1 MIYTIENEYLKAQVG
16 ELGATLVKL
25 IDKKSGQD
33 LVLGF
38 ESEEEYLANSGPN
51 LGATIGRNANR
62 IGNARFALNGKEYRL
77 SVNDN
82 MNQLHGGGINGFA
95 FKKWEVKDLK
105 DDKISLSYYSKD
117 GEEGFPGN
125 LLTTV
130 TYSLDKDSLI
140 FGFEG
145 EADED
150 TLFNITNHSYF
161 TLGQEDILEDE
172 LYVSTSRYAPVD
184 QYSLTKD
191 EVKEVEGSPYDFT
204 SFTKIGDNLAKL
216 ERGIDNN
223 YVWEDLDDK
232 LMASFRNEKLQLNVY
247 SDLPD
252 MHVYTAYYLGGEKG
266 KYGIC
271 YKPYQGI
278 ALECQFFPNGINY
291 GEKYLLPILRKG
303 EKMSHYIR
311 YEVKHIGRE

>member
-1 MIYTIENEYLKAQVG
+1 MIYTIENEYLKAQVA

-25 IDKKSGQD
+25 IDKASGQD

-62 IGNARFALNGKEYRL
+62 IGEARFKLNGREYKL

-95 FKKWEVKDLK
+95 FRKWEVKDLEK
-105 DDKISLSYYSKD
+105 DKITLSYFSKD

-125 LLTTV
+125 LTTNV

-140 FGFEG
+140 FSFEG
-145 EADED
+145 ESDED

-161 TLGQEDILEDE
+161 TLGEENILEDE
-172 LYVSTSRYAPVD
+172 LYVTTDRYSPVD
-184 QYSLTKD
+184 EFSLTKD
-191 EVKEVEGSPYDFT
+191 EVKDVKGSPYDFT
-204 SFTKIGDNLAKL
+204 SFRKMKDNLCRL

-223 YVWEDLDDK
+223 YVWENFEDK

-266 KYGIC
+266 KYGIT

-278 ALECQFFPNGINY
+278 ALECQYFPNGINY
-291 GEKYLLPILRKG
+291 GEKYLLPILKKG

-311 YEVKHIGRE
+311 YEIKTIGKE

>member
-62 IGNARFALNGKEYRL
+62 IGNARFVLNGKEYRL

-278 ALECQFFPNGINY
+278 ALECQYFPNGINY

-311 YEVKHIGRE
+311 YEVKHIGKE

>member
-1 MIYTIENEYLKAQVG
+1 MIYTIENEYLEAQVA

-25 IDKKSGQD
+25 IDKASGQD

-62 IGNARFALNGKEYRL
+62 IGEARFKLNGREYRL

-95 FKKWEVKDLK
+95 FRKWEVKDLEK
-105 DDKISLSYYSKD
+105 DKITLSYFSKD

-125 LLTTV
+125 LSTIV
-130 TYSLDKDSLI
+130 TYSLNKDSLI
-140 FGFEG
+140 FSFEG
-145 EADED
+145 ESDED

-161 TLGQEDILEDE
+161 TLGEENILEDE
-172 LYVSTSRYAPVD
+172 LYVTTDRYSPVD
-184 QYSLTKD
+184 EFSLTKD
-191 EVKEVEGSPYDFT
+191 EVKDVKGSPYDFT
-204 SFTKIGDNLAKL
+204 SFRKMKDNLCRL

-223 YVWEDLDDK
+223 YVWENFEDK

-266 KYGIC
+266 KYGIT

-278 ALECQFFPNGINY
+278 ALECQYFPNGINY
-291 GEKYLLPILRKG
+291 GEKYLLPILKKG

-311 YEVKHIGRE
+311 YEIKTIGKE

>member
-1 MIYTIENEYLKAQVG
+1 MIYTIENEYLKAQVA

-25 IDKKSGQD
+25 IDKASGQD

-62 IGNARFALNGKEYRL
+62 IGEARFKLNGREYKL

-95 FKKWEVKDLK
+95 FRKWEVKDLEK
-105 DDKISLSYYSKD
+105 DKITLSYFSKD

-125 LLTTV
+125 LTTNV

-140 FGFEG
+140 FSFEG
-145 EADED
+145 ESDED

-161 TLGQEDILEDE
+161 TLGEENILEDE
-172 LYVSTSRYAPVD
+172 LYVTTDRYSPVD
-184 QYSLTKD
+184 EFSLTKD
-191 EVKEVEGSPYDFT
+191 EVKDVKGSPYDFT
-204 SFTKIGDNLAKL
+204 SFWKMKDNLCRL

-223 YVWEDLDDK
+223 YVWENFEDK

-266 KYGIC
+266 KYGIT

-278 ALECQFFPNGINY
+278 ALECQYFPNGINY
-291 GEKYLLPILRKG
+291 GEKYLLPILKKG

-311 YEVKHIGRE
+311 YEIKTIGKE

>member
-1 MIYTIENEYLKAQVG
+1 MIYTIENEYLKAQVA

-25 IDKKSGQD
+25 IDKASGQD

-62 IGNARFALNGKEYRL
+62 IGEARFKLNGREYKL

-95 FKKWEVKDLK
+95 FRKWEVKDLEK
-105 DDKISLSYYSKD
+105 DKITLSYFSKD

-125 LLTTV
+125 LTTNV

-140 FGFEG
+140 FSFEG
-145 EADED
+145 ESDED

-161 TLGQEDILEDE
+161 TLGEENILEDE
-172 LYVSTSRYAPVD
+172 LYVTTDRYSPVD
-184 QYSLTKD
+184 EFSLTKD
-191 EVKEVEGSPYDFT
+191 EVKDVKGSPYDFT
-204 SFTKIGDNLAKL
+204 SFRKMKDNLCRL

-223 YVWEDLDDK
+223 YVWENFEDK

-266 KYGIC
+266 KYGIT

-278 ALECQFFPNGINY
+278 DQFSQRF
-291 GEKYLLPILRKG
+291 
-303 EKMSHYIR
+303 S
-311 YEVKHIGRE
+311 

>member
-1 MIYTIENEYLKAQVG
+1 MIYTIENEYLEAQVA

-25 IDKKSGQD
+25 IDKASGQD

-62 IGNARFALNGKEYRL
+62 IGEARFNLNGREYRL

-95 FKKWEVKDLK
+95 FRKWEVKDLEK
-105 DDKISLSYYSKD
+105 DKITLSYFSKD
-117 GEEGFPGN
+117 EEEGFPGN
-125 LLTTV
+125 LTTNV
-130 TYSLDKDSLI
+130 TYSLNKDSLI
-140 FGFEG
+140 FSFEG
-145 EADED
+145 ESDED

-161 TLGQEDILEDE
+161 TLGEENILEDE
-172 LYVSTSRYAPVD
+172 LYVTTDRYSPVD
-184 QYSLTKD
+184 EFSLTKD
-191 EVKEVEGSPYDFT
+191 EVKDVKGSPYDFT
-204 SFTKIGDNLAKL
+204 SFTKMKDNLCRL

-223 YVWEDLDDK
+223 YVWENFEDK

-266 KYGIC
+266 KYGIT

-278 ALECQFFPNGINY
+278 ALECQYFPNGINY
-291 GEKYLLPILRKG
+291 GEKYLLPILKKG

-311 YEVKHIGRE
+311 YEIKTIGKE

>member
-1 MIYTIENEYLKAQVG
+1 MIYTIENEYLKAQVA

-25 IDKKSGQD
+25 IDKASGQD

-62 IGNARFALNGKEYRL
+62 IGEARFKLNGREYKL

-95 FKKWEVKDLK
+95 FRKWEVKDLEK
-105 DDKISLSYYSKD
+105 DKITLSYFSKD

-125 LLTTV
+125 LTTNV

-140 FGFEG
+140 FSFEG
-145 EADED
+145 ESDED

-161 TLGQEDILEDE
+161 TLGEEIILEDE
-172 LYVSTSRYAPVD
+172 LYVTTDRYSPVD
-184 QYSLTKD
+184 EFSLTKD
-191 EVKEVEGSPYDFT
+191 EVKDVKGSPYDFT
-204 SFTKIGDNLAKL
+204 SFRKMKDNLCRL

-223 YVWEDLDDK
+223 YVWENFEDK

-266 KYGIC
+266 KYGIT

-278 ALECQFFPNGINY
+278 ALECQYFPNGINY
-291 GEKYLLPILRKG
+291 GEKYLLPILKKG

-311 YEVKHIGRE
+311 YEIKTIGKE

>member
-1 MIYTIENEYLKAQVG
+1 MIYTIENEYLKAQVA

-25 IDKKSGQD
+25 IDKASGQD

-62 IGNARFALNGKEYRL
+62 IGEARFKLNGREYKL

-95 FKKWEVKDLK
+95 FRKWEVKDPEK
-105 DDKISLSYYSKD
+105 DKITLSYFSKD

-125 LLTTV
+125 LTTNV

-140 FGFEG
+140 FSFEG
-145 EADED
+145 ESDED

-161 TLGQEDILEDE
+161 TLGEENILEDE
-172 LYVSTSRYAPVD
+172 LYVTTDRYSPVD
-184 QYSLTKD
+184 EFSLTKD
-191 EVKEVEGSPYDFT
+191 EVKDVKGSPYDFT
-204 SFTKIGDNLAKL
+204 SFRKMKDNLCRL

-223 YVWEDLDDK
+223 YVWENFEDK

-266 KYGIC
+266 KYGIT

-278 ALECQFFPNGINY
+278 ALECQYFPNGINY
-291 GEKYLLPILRKG
+291 GEKYLLPILKKG

-311 YEVKHIGRE
+311 YEIKTIGKE

>member
-1 MIYTIENEYLKAQVG
+1 MIYTIENEYLKAQVA

-25 IDKKSGQD
+25 IDKASGQD

-62 IGNARFALNGKEYRL
+62 IGEARFKLNGREYKL

-95 FKKWEVKDLK
+95 FRKWVVKDLEK
-105 DDKISLSYYSKD
+105 DKITLSYFSKD

-125 LLTTV
+125 LSTNV
-130 TYSLDKDSLI
+130 TYSLNKDSLI
-140 FGFEG
+140 FSFEG
-145 EADED
+145 ESDED

-161 TLGQEDILEDE
+161 TLGEENILEDE
-172 LYVSTSRYAPVD
+172 LYVSTDRYSPVD
-184 QYSLTKD
+184 EFSLTKD
-191 EVKEVEGSPYDFT
+191 EVKDVKGSPYDFT
-204 SFTKIGDNLAKL
+204 SFRKMKDNLFRL

-223 YVWEDLDDK
+223 YVWENFKDK

-266 KYGIC
+266 KYGIT

-278 ALECQFFPNGINY
+278 ALECQYFPNGINY
-291 GEKYLLPILRKG
+291 GEKYLLPILKKG

-311 YEVKHIGRE
+311 YEIKTIGKE

>member
-1 MIYTIENEYLKAQVG
+1 MIYTIENEYLKAQVA

-25 IDKKSGQD
+25 IDKASGQD

-38 ESEEEYLANSGPN
+38 ESEEEYLANSGHN

-62 IGNARFALNGKEYRL
+62 IGEARFKLNGREYKL

-95 FKKWEVKDLK
+95 FRKWEVKDLEK
-105 DDKISLSYYSKD
+105 DKITLSYFSKD

-125 LLTTV
+125 LTVNV
-130 TYSLDKDSLI
+130 TYSLNKDSLI
-140 FGFEG
+140 FSFEG
-145 EADED
+145 ESDED

-161 TLGQEDILEDE
+161 TLGEENILEDE
-172 LYVSTSRYAPVD
+172 LYVTTDRYSPVD
-184 QYSLTKD
+184 EFSLTKD
-191 EVKEVEGSPYDFT
+191 EVKDVKDSPYDFT
-204 SFTKIGDNLAKL
+204 SFRKMKDNLCRL

-223 YVWEDLDDK
+223 YVWENFEDK

-266 KYGIC
+266 KYGIT

-278 ALECQFFPNGINY
+278 ALECQYFPNGINY
-291 GEKYLLPILRKG
+291 GEKYLLPILKKG

-311 YEVKHIGRE
+311 YEIKTIGKE

>member
-1 MIYTIENEYLKAQVG
+1 MIYTIENEYLKAQVA

-25 IDKKSGQD
+25 IDKASGQD

-62 IGNARFALNGKEYRL
+62 IGEARFKLNGREYKL

-95 FKKWEVKDLK
+95 FRKWEVKDLDK
-105 DDKISLSYYSKD
+105 DKITLSYFSKD

-125 LLTTV
+125 LTVNV
-130 TYSLDKDSLI
+130 TYSLNKDSLI
-140 FGFEG
+140 FSFEG
-145 EADED
+145 ESDED

-161 TLGQEDILEDE
+161 TLGEENILEDE
-172 LYVSTSRYAPVD
+172 LYVTTDRYSPVD
-184 QYSLTKD
+184 EFSLTKD
-191 EVKEVEGSPYDFT
+191 EVKDVKDSPYDFT
-204 SFTKIGDNLAKL
+204 SFRKMKDNLCRL

-223 YVWEDLDDK
+223 YVWENFEDK

-266 KYGIC
+266 KYGIT

-278 ALECQFFPNGINY
+278 ALECQYFPNGINY
-291 GEKYLLPILRKG
+291 GEKYLLPILKKG

-311 YEVKHIGRE
+311 YEIKTIGKE